1 MSFWSDVTDTVG
13 DVLGGA
19 GDLVG
24 GAINTVGKIGQTV
37 LDHPL
42 EAAALAAAGY
52 TFAPE
57 VGAWFGSD
65 GTALMGS
72 ESGVAAGTV
81 PTAASELSGLDL
93 GGPGGSPASWLNGG
107 GGAAAAGGAGALS
120 KYLTPAAIFGS
131 SLIGANAAKSAAAT
145 GAQASAEANRVL
157 YQMYQEQKGLQE
169 PYRAAGVTA
178 QNKLMDLLGLSPN
191 TTAAD
196 YGKYGKDFSASD
208 FTADPGYAFR
218 LSEGQKALD
227 NQAAARGGLISGNA
241 LRAATAYGQ
250 NMGSQEYQNAYN
262 RYQTNRANQLAP
274 LGSLITSGQNAAAN
288 TGAAAGNYGANYG
301 NNVTTGAA
309 AKAAGDVGSTNSL
322 TGGLNTY
329 LNYSS
334 NQDLVNALARSKSIY
349 GG

>member
-1 MSFWSDVTDTVG
+1 MGFFSELGKIGSSVG
-13 DVLGGA
+13 NAIGGA
-19 GDLVG
+19 LD
-24 GAINTVGKIGQTV
+24 TVGKIGQSV

-42 EAAALAAAGY
+42 EAAALAAGGY
-52 TFAPE
+52 YFAPE
-57 VGAWFGSD
+57 IGAWLNSD
-65 GTALMGS
+65 GAALAGT

-81 PTAASELSGLDL
+81 PTTSEALTGLDL

-107 GGAAAAGGAGALS
+107 GGAAAAGAGAS
-120 KYLTPAAIFGS
+120 KYLVPAALFGS
-131 SLIGANAAKSAAAT
+131 SLIGANAAKNVAAT
-145 GAQASAEANRVL
+145 GAQAAAEANRVA

-178 QNKLMDLLGLSPN
+178 QNKLMDLLGLSSN
-191 TTAAD
+191 TTGAD
-196 YGKYGKDFSASD
+196 YGKYGKDFAMTD

-241 LRAATAYGQ
+241 LKASTAYGQ
-250 NMGSQEYQNAYN
+250 NMGSQEYQNAFN

-288 TGAAAGNYGANYG
+288 TGAAAGNYGANAS
-301 NNVTTGAA
+301 NNITNAAA
-309 AKAAGDVGSTNSL
+309 AKAAGDVGAANNL

-349 GG
+349 RD